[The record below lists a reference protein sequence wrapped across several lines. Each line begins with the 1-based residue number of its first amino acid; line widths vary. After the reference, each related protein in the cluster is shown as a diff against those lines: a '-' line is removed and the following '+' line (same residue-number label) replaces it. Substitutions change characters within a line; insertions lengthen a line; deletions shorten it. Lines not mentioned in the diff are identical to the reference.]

1 MEFTEEEEFIRQT
14 AREFAWEE
22 VDPVALKT

>member
-14 AREFAWEE
+14 AREFAREE